1 MSCGSG
7 AGRCVTLWGA
17 MEVTVNGQMRQVRA
31 GSVGELLAELGL
43 AGQPVA
49 VELNEELVPKARHEA
64 TGLTPGDRLE
74 LVTLVGGG

>member
-1 MSCGSG
+1 
-7 AGRCVTLWGA
+7 